1 MKVIIIGG
9 DAAGMSAAM
18 EIVRNNKA
26 AQILVLE
33 KGDIYSYGQ
42 CGLPYVINGKVPNA
56 NVTDSLKKIKGINLI
71 GVKDINEAKN
81 Y

>member
-33 KGDIYSYGQ
+33 K
-42 CGLPYVINGKVPNA
+42 
-56 NVTDSLKKIKGINLI
+56 
-71 GVKDINEAKN
+71 VK
-81 Y
+81 